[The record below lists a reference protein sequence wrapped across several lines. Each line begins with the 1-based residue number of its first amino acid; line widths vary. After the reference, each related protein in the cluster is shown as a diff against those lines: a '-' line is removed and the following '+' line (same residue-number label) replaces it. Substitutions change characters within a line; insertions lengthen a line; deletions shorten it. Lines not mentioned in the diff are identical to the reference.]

1 MITNILYLLPDRY
14 TRQILLTGE
23 AAQDDRQHRWSMPL
37 VEEMANVIVAV
48 STSTHR
54 IEIEDRSGGGAV
66 GGGGGD
72 VVPAQKKR
80 NKIYLVA
87 LREREERRLGAIISS
102 RSLIHDVPST
112 QNPTQIKSTLF
123 IK

>member
-54 IEIEDRSGGGAV
+54 IEI
-66 GGGGGD
+66 D